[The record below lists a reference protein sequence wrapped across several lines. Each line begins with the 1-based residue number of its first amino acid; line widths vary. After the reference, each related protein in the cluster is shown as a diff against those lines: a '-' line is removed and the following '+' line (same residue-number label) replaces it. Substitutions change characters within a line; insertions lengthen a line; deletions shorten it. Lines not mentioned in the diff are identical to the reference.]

1 LKSLERLRRL
11 LPACWVGALL
21 CLAMIAAPASFALL
35 DRAVA
40 GRVVGQ
46 IFLQEAWLS
55 LVLGLLLLMLERLRA
70 RRGLQPVLS
79 TEMLLT
85 LGTMFCT
92 LMGYFAIQPFMPAA
106 RSGHLALSFGQLHAT
121 SAMFFGA
128 KILLLGVLSWRG
140 AAPSR

>member
-92 LMGYFAIQPFMPAA
+92 LVGYFAVQPFMPAA
-106 RSGHLALSFGQLHAT
+106 RSGHSALSFGQLHAT
-121 SAMFFGA
+121 SAMFFGV
-128 KILLLGVLSWRG
+128 KILLLGVLSWRS
-140 AAPSR
+140 AAPGR